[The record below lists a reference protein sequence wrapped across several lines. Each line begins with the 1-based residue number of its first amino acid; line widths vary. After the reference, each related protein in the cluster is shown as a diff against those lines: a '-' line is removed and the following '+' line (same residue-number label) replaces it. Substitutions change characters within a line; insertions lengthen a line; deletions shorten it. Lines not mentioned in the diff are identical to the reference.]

1 MTAPPP
7 PRVHAGDSDPSIPE
21 ALHRVRHAHQERP
34 QLPTVPGLHV
44 RHRVRG
50 FVAQMTASPVTLS
63 VVRQLV
69 GTVPVVY
76 GADSEAAGTAQLVVS
91 ELISNAVR
99 ACGDGSLLVVEV
111 HATSGGGIA
120 LAVHDPAGHQLPTR
134 CTAVMDS
141 DVTESG
147 RGLLLLD
154 VLAPGWRVERSPLG
168 KQLRCHIRGAS
179 ADQGCICG
187 KPADDCTC
195 KDHPWPGKRTAAPPT
210 ACDWCGQRDHDP
222 IKPQDDDFV
231 PTTGADMTAPG
242 LGQGQPVG
250 VSA

>member
-21 ALHRVRHAHQERP
+21 ALHRVRQDRQERP
-34 QLPTVPGLHV
+34 HLPTVPGLHA

-50 FVAQMTASPVTLS
+50 AVAQVSASPVTLS
-63 VVRQLV
+63 AVREMV
-69 GTVPVVY
+69 GTVPVAY
-76 GADSEAAGTAQLVVS
+76 GADHETAEAAQLVVS
-91 ELISNAVR
+91 ELVSNAVR
-99 ACGDGSLLVVEV
+99 ACCPDALLVVEV
-111 HATSGGGIA
+111 QTTLDGCIT
-120 LAVHDPAGHQLPTR
+120 LAVHDPDGDHLPQR
-134 CTAVMDS
+134 RVTAMDN
-141 DVTESG
+141 DDTESG

-154 VLAPGWRVERSPLG
+154 VLAPGWIVERSPLG
-168 KQLRCHIRGAS
+168 KQVRCHIRGAS

-195 KDHPWPGKRTAAPPT
+195 KDHPWPGKRTAAPT

-222 IKPQDDDFV
+222 IKPQDDDVV
-231 PTTGADMTAPG
+231 PTTGAGMTAPG
-242 LGQGQPVG
+242 LGQGQSAG